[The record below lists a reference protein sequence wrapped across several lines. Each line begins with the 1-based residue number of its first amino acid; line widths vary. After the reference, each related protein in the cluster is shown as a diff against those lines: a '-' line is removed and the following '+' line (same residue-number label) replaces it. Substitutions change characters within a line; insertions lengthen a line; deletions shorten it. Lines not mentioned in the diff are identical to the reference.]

1 MLELRSKSGL
11 TIIELLVAISISVI
25 VAGVIS
31 AVFINAWR
39 AHISQEDYTELQQKS
54 RLSIDEIT
62 NTIKV
67 SSGVLVSHTNG
78 GNTYTTSAS
87 TIVLKT
93 PAINA
98 SNQVLTGTDYIIF
111 RINPADNTKLERVVI
126 ADPASTRANLPPSLN
141 LNDRMGSL
149 AFVYNNSSG
158 QINLGTGDVTTTTN
172 VDTTVTS
179 QKTSQGRQ
187 ITRVLDNK
195 VYLRNKQ

>member
-1 MLELRSKSGL
+1 MRSKSGL
-11 TIIELLVAISISVI
+11 TIIELLIAVSTSVI

-126 ADPASTRANLPPSLN
+126 ADPASIRANLPASLN

-187 ITRVLDNK
+187 ITRSLDNK

>member
-1 MLELRSKSGL
+1 MRSKSGL
-11 TIIELLVAISISVI
+11 TIIELLIAVSTSVV

-31 AVFINAWR
+31 SIFINAWR
-39 AHISQEDYTELQQKS
+39 AQISQEDYTELQQKS

-67 SSGVLVSHTNG
+67 SSGVLVSHTDE

-87 TIVLKT
+87 AIVLKT

-98 SNQVLTGTDYIIF
+98 SNQVLTGNDYIIF
-111 RINPADNTKLERVVI
+111 RINPVDSTKLERVVI
-126 ADPASTRANLPPSLN
+126 ADPASIRANLPASLN

-149 AFVYNNSSG
+149 VFVYNNSSG

-172 VDTTVTS
+172 VDATVTS
-179 QKTSQGRQ
+179 QKASQGRQ
-187 ITRVLDNK
+187 ITRALDNK